1 LTPRSRAAAFP
12 SVTASGVTLSRE
24 VGGVIFD
31 LDDTLIDHRGSAR
44 QALRRWLPELG
55 VTPTDELV
63 AAWFGAEERHFAT
76 YSSGDI
82 TYGEQRRRRLR
93 QFLPAAGLVPGD
105 DDELDDLFAGYL
117 VRYRASWITYDDVGP
132 AVTTLHRSGISLAVL
147 TNGVADQQHAKV
159 ASTGRADLLGP
170 VFTAEEL
177 GVAKPDP
184 EAYLMVCR
192 HLGLPPSSVVHVGD
206 RYDLD
211 VEGARAAG
219 LQAIHLDRRGTGP
232 LDEPARITSLDQ
244 LSFRGP
250 ADS

>member
-1 LTPRSRAAAFP
+1 MVARTRSDA
-12 SVTASGVTLSRE
+12 
-24 VGGVIFD
+24 
-31 LDDTLIDHRGSAR
+31 H
-44 QALRRWLPELG
+44 
-55 VTPTDELV
+55 DELV

-244 LSFRGP
+244 LAFRGP
-250 ADS
+250 ADT